1 MGDAIPLGEKVGYA
15 LAEKILT
22 ELATYARGEAADD
35 PRWIPKA
42 ERYKQR
48 LEDLKPTDREAIHT
62 ILTHDAAV
70 HQKLIGPR

>member
-1 MGDAIPLGEKVGYA
+1 MGAAIPLGEKVGYA

-22 ELATYARGEAADD
+22 ELATYARLEATDD
-35 PRWIPKA
+35 PRWLPQA

-48 LEDLKPTDREAIHT
+48 LKDLKPTHREAIHA

-70 HQKLIGPR
+70 HQKLLGPR